1 MGFFDK
7 ITKIAEKAA
16 DVVVK
21 TSDKI
26 NETYQKEGFDG
37 ILNKTADSINHAGKK
52 TQDYF
57 NGIGEKNKQI
67 LDSIPE
73 NDLEGTLAKATAV
86 VINTT
91 QTIVKDAAKVTVDA
105 VESVSKNLD
114 KMVSEKETTTEAPV
128 QKPVKKSV
136 SDVKE
141 LFLNEGQIAELDCMP
156 IKVYV
161 KHLGAENNIDG
172 QEDKYRIE
180 GFTFI
185 TNNQKWYDF
194 NSQKGGVGSLSFINH
209 YIRVKNDLLDNVHP
223 EVTQEIRNST
233 FDILSKILELKEYRD
248 DLSVWIKEE
257 NEKLKKAPP
266 KEEVVAPK
274 AKRVRKTTPVVAEV
288 QEEVKPVVKKVAKKT
303 AKKLVVEPVE
313 VTPAKKTTKKVVK
326 AAVEETFST
335 PTSETKTRKPKV

>member
-16 DVVVK
+16 DAVVK

-37 ILNKTADSINHAGKK
+37 ILNKTADSITTAGKK

-57 NGIGEKNKQI
+57 NGISEKNKQI

-73 NDLEGTLAKATAV
+73 KDLEGTLAKATAV

-91 QTIVKDAAKVTVDA
+91 QTIVKDAAKVTVNT

-114 KMVSEKETTTEAPV
+114 KMVSETEATTEVPA
-128 QKPVKKSV
+128 QKPKNKSV
-136 SDVKE
+136 SEVKE

-156 IKVYV
+156 IKVYL

-172 QEDKYRIE
+172 QADKYRIE

-223 EVTQEIRNST
+223 EVTKEIRNST
-233 FDILSKILELKEYRD
+233 FDILTKILELKEYRD

-257 NEKLKKAPP
+257 NEKLKQSQP
-266 KEEVVAPK
+266 KEESVAPK
-274 AKRVRKTTPVVAEV
+274 AKRVRKTPVVADV
-288 QEEVKPVVKKVAKKT
+288 HEEVKPAVKKVAKKST
-303 AKKLVVEPVE
+303 KKLVVEPTE
-313 VTPAKKTTKKVVK
+313 VIPAKKTTKKAVKTAVV
-326 AAVEETFST
+326 ETFST
-335 PTSETKTRKPKV
+335 PTAENKTRKPKV